1 MLASIACDSIPGL
14 PLVRQFNL
22 LLKQYSTMLVR
33 GAGGQGPAKTMIHVR
48 CSWLSELREIFFF
61 SIFISSERTGLW
73 KRAFDRNSTLKA
85 YTYS

>member
-22 LLKQYSTMLVR
+22 LLKQYSTMPVR
-33 GAGGQGPAKTMIHVR
+33 GAAVVKALPR
-48 CSWLSELREIFFF
+48 PCSMFLALRTKGIFFF

-73 KRAFDRNSTLKA
+73 KRAFNRNSTLKA